1 MLQLEPLFLCETA
14 LHEHQLVE
22 LNRSYWV
29 TLEEFYRIVVYVSS
43 CVKVLDLHLVIL
55 IVGPLIDHF

>member
-29 TLEEFYRIVVYVSS
+29 TLEEFDRIVVYVSS

-55 IVGPLIDHF
+55 IV